1 MQENRKND
9 WKIGDTYAYKI
20 EQSISKDINLI
31 GKYLIFRKVD
41 EYKSNKIYESPIVY
55 AQITNDN
62 KLPKTKD
69 EIENLQYIITAN
81 EGNVRHQYRMKL
93 DNVQRK
99 EKNDELIY
107 LGNYINVI
115 TPSDEYIQKE
125 KISIWSCAFKRND
138 YILDKLQ
145 RLGTNK
151 YPIYYKTDPKN
162 ISDSYIRFLMK
173 VEYYK
178 NILRINPAD
187 KAIVKNDPLL
197 YISLVDSLMIGGF
210 VKNPVGFVNEE
221 IKQETYK
228 RIKELKNIINASHDE
243 DKEKRIQVLD
253 EFEKKVKEYTSA
265 FFEMNGSIININ
277 LQDPKWKNIL

>member
-69 EIENLQYIITAN
+69 ETENLQYIITAN

-228 RIKELKNIINASHDE
+228 RIKELKNIVNTG
-243 DKEKRIQVLD
+243 
-253 EFEKKVKEYTSA
+253 FCY
-265 FFEMNGSIININ
+265 
-277 LQDPKWKNIL
+277 